1 MADSSDLDLDLEEP
15 WGQLVAVE
23 GCGDVDR
30 FPFSNNEVT
39 IGRSKGEE
47 VQTNYKNDSSM
58 G

>member
-1 MADSSDLDLDLEEP
+1 MADSSDVDLEEP

-47 VQTNYKNDSSM
+47 VQTKV
-58 G
+58 